1 MYIKELTYKDYNG
14 NERTEKFM
22 FDLSQAEVMEMEM
35 DNNGFEEYV
44 KKIVSAQ
51 DAKRLKDLFKE
62 ILLMSYGEMSL
73 DGKYFYKSEELRNK
87 FKSTR
92 AYSDLFVLLAT
103 NTEAATEFVNGVVS
117 NAGEIVPVK

>member
-22 FDLSQAEVMEMEM
+22 FDLSKAELMEMEM

-44 KKIVSAQ
+44 NKIVSAQ
-51 DAKRLKDLFKE
+51 DAKQLKDLFKQ

-73 DGKYFYKSEELRNK
+73 DGKYFYKSEEIRNK
-87 FKSTR
+87 FKATR

-117 NAGEIVPVK
+117 NAEEIVPVK